1 MLVEELRGILVHR
14 GSLIMNGRR
23 MLMRPDM
30 PALML
35 LVLSLPVSFA
45 HNPSLSRE
53 ALGHKTCQQQ
63 QRLVF

>member
-30 PALML
+30 PSLNL
-35 LVLSLPVSFA
+35 LVLALPVSFA
-45 HNPSLSRE
+45 HNPSVSRE
-53 ALGHKTCQQQ
+53 APGHKT
-63 QRLVF
+63 

>member
-23 MLMRPDM
+23 MLMRSDM

-35 LVLSLPVSFA
+35 LVLTLPVSFA

-53 ALGHKTCQQQ
+53 APRHKTRQQQ